1 MIVTRRVHVP
11 HPGIKLVVALG
22 AAVAL
27 LTACSSSGSDSAPAA
42 PEWGHIHNLSLEG
55 DTLFMGTHE
64 GMWQQ
69 KSAQVPVLVS
79 QPPFDV
85 MGLTRTGDRWLASGH
100 PGPDMDAPGN
110 LGLMESTDDGV
121 TWQAVSLSGEV
132 DFHRLVAAGDVVMGV
147 SAHGGM
153 LLRSEDGGASWF
165 DLGTPPLYDLAV
177 DPTDPQVVV
186 ATTEAGPV
194 RSTDGGRTFTPITSS
209 VLLALLAW
217 TGNGLYAASVD
228 GQILQ
233 STDSG
238 ATWNTRGMLAGQ
250 VEALAADANT
260 LVALVDNT
268 IVESTDGGVSFSP
281 RLTLAGAH

>member
-27 LTACSSSGSDSAPAA
+27 LTACSSSESDSAPAA

-153 LLRSEDGGASWF
+153 LLRSEDGGASWL

-194 RSTDGGRTFTPITSS
+194 RSTDGGRTFRPITSS